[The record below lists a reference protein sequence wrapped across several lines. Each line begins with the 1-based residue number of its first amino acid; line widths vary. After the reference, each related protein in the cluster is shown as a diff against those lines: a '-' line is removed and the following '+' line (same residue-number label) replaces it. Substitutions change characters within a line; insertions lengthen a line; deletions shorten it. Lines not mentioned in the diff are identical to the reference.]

1 MRSRRTVAGQA
12 QDDNSEEELDGANA
26 KGDDF
31 EHAGGGSCTM
41 RKSQLGAIA
50 SEVLV
55 SLIDW

>member
-1 MRSRRTVAGQA
+1 MAGQA
-12 QDDNSEEELDGANA
+12 QDNDSKEELDGANA

-31 EHAGGGSCTM
+31 EHAWGGSCTM

-50 SEVLV
+50 CEVLV